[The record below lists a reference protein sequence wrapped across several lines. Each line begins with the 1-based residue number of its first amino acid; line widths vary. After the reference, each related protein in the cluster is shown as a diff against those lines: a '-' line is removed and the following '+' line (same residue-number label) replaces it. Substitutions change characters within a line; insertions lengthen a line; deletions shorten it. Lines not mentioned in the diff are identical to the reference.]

1 MAKNDQILLDGII
14 EDRVDMK
21 LPSDRKD
28 EAFEFLAFEQ
38 ILKDYALSK
47 EEIESGW
54 VDGRNDG
61 GIDGFFIFINGHLLT
76 DAENF
81 IWPKS
86 GSQLEVWIV
95 TCKHHDTFKQA
106 TLDNLAATSSE
117 LFDLSLKSN
126 ELRGDYSEQILNS
139 RENLKLAYKKLSSKL
154 VRFSFNLAYASRG
167 DTSAI
172 GESITSRAN
181 QILALTRESF
191 SSCEANFAFIGSS
204 ELIALHRKKPNYSLE
219 LEFNESLSRG
229 EQYILLTSLRD
240 YYRFITDNGSLRR
253 YLFDSN
259 VRDFMGANR
268 VNEDIRSTLQ
278 SDESPDFWSL
288 NNGITIL
295 TTSASI
301 IGKSIKLDDIQI
313 VNGLQT
319 TESIF
324 RYFESGGIDKLNR
337 SVLVKV
343 IVSTQDYVRDA
354 IIRATNN
361 QTAVELASL
370 HATDKIQRDIEEVLE
385 RNNFHYERRI
395 NYYKNLGHPPALIV
409 TPLYLAA
416 GFVSLILKSPH
427 TAHSLKSKFMRSDES
442 YSKVFSDK
450 TPINIWPKIA
460 SILKFTDA
468 CLEELRPLG
477 TSANERFLKKWR
489 HVISFI
495 FVAKKL
501 KTFDYSPSDLARFDI
516 SELSKLEFQKAWEL
530 LNNNQ
535 TPLHSSDHKKKSF
548 YIKACKLAAEEFGI
562 PGLER
567 VEKLSTLGPPR
578 LEKLA
583 NNAGKS
589 RQPKVSM
596 EFALKLNEHLPDQPW
611 KPGLHRDIS
620 KIMNCSF
627 NEYFEAVGIL
637 ISEGLRHIQKDGVV
651 YDSDGNVI
659 TFDPTRV
666 NPVSLELIDSE

>member
-14 EDRVDMK
+14 EDRIDIK

-47 EEIESGW
+47 DDIESGW

-61 GIDGFFIFINGHLLT
+61 GIDGFFIIINGHLLT
-76 DAENF
+76 DTENF
-81 IWPKS
+81 AWPKS

-117 LFDLSLKSN
+117 LFDLSLKSS
-126 ELRGDYSEQILNS
+126 ELRGDYSDQILKS

-154 VRFSFNLAYASRG
+154 VQFSFNFAYASRG

-172 GESITSRAN
+172 GESIISRSN
-181 QILALTRESF
+181 QILSLTRESF
-191 SSCEANFAFIGSS
+191 SSCEAKFSFVGSS
-204 ELIALHRKKPNYSLE
+204 ELIALYRKKPNYSLE
-219 LEFNESLSRG
+219 LDFNESLSRG
-229 EQYILLTSLRD
+229 EQYVLLTSLRD
-240 YYRFITDNGSLRR
+240 YYQFITDNGTLRR

-268 VNEDIRSTLQ
+268 VNEDIKATLQ

-324 RYFESGGIDKLNR
+324 RYFESGGIDTSNR

-361 QTAVELASL
+361 QTAVEIASL

-385 RNNFHYERRI
+385 RHGFHYERRI
-395 NYYKNLGHPPALIV
+395 NYYKNLGHPPALII

-416 GFVSLILKSPH
+416 GFVSLVLKSPH

-442 YSKVFSDK
+442 YSMVFSQK
-450 TPINIWPKIA
+450 APINIWPKIA
-460 SILKFTDA
+460 SILKFTDS

-477 TSANERFLKKWR
+477 TSANERFLKRWR
-489 HVISFI
+489 HIVSFI
-495 FVAKKL
+495 FVAKNL
-501 KTFDYSPSDLARFDI
+501 NTFDYSASELAKFDI
-516 SELSKLEFQKAWEL
+516 NLLTKSEFQKTWNL
-530 LNNNQ
+530 LNNDQ
-535 TPLHSSDHKKKSF
+535 TTIHASDHKKKSF
-548 YIKACKLAAEEFGI
+548 HIKACKLAAEEFGL

-567 VEKLSTLGPPR
+567 VEKLATLGTPR
-578 LEKLA
+578 LEKPA
-583 NNAGKS
+583 SASIK
-589 RQPKVSM
+589 RKQPKVTI

-611 KPGLHRDIS
+611 KPGTHRDIS

-627 NEYFEAVGIL
+627 SEYFDAVGIL
-637 ISEGLRHIQKDGVV
+637 INEGLRHIQKNGVV

-659 TFDPTRV
+659 TFDSARV
-666 NPVSLELIDSE
+666 DPVSMELIVNS